1 MSVFSGQ
8 SASADVRALTKVA
21 VLAFSLDDFFRVAA
35 AFPRIY
41 LNLGAV
47 LSQRLA
53 QSDRRVGIGRESL
66 IVLIDDHAAQPLAA
80 YAIAASLA
88 WHTQRLVPF
97 VLFDREVPSELASL
111 VAQSPRLV
119 GAGAYVEVLNCD
131 GSPTN
136 ALLAYLDRRDDDRC
150 VVFAA
155 PPGTVLPLVHRRVR
169 ILPTPDDALIQIE
182 SSPQVDAWSGL
193 PEHNEA
199 GGVRVLAA
207 PTRADMVAL
216 HHGLLPTT
224 TATGKAFG
232 RLSRDLAGLQVGVA
246 LGAGSAKGYAHLGVL
261 RALAQS
267 NIPIDYLAGVSI
279 GAVVA
284 GLTAAGYDPA
294 TSEKLLGGV
303 GRATFR
309 PTVSTKALMSSSR
322 VRRAMQTVWGE
333 TRLEELD
340 TPLTIV
346 ATDVLLGQEVLLR
359 RGLLWAA
366 VLASIAIPGIYPP
379 QHIGGHVLV
388 DGGLVNPVPS
398 NVVASMGADVVIAV
412 KLADRP
418 PPRGVDAEAEPT
430 HGQVPTAAQTMMR
443 SIEIMQAGIRE
454 ASASTAT
461 VVIEP
466 RFERVSGF
474 GLRDF
479 SKGSR
484 FVDLGEAAAE
494 EAIAELADA
503 LPWLR
508 AT

>member
-1 MSVFSGQ
+1 MDRLYAPVETEAARQRDGLVIIGGQ
-8 SASADVRALTKVA
+8 PERC
-21 VLAFSLDDFFRVAA
+21 
-35 AFPRIY
+35 
-41 LNLGAV
+41 
-47 LSQRLA
+47 
-53 QSDRRVGIGRESL
+53 
-66 IVLIDDHAAQPLAA
+66 
-80 YAIAASLA
+80 
-88 WHTQRLVPF
+88 
-97 VLFDREVPSELASL
+97 
-111 VAQSPRLV
+111 V
-119 GAGAYVEVLNCD
+119 GA
-131 GSPTN
+131 
-136 ALLAYLDRRDDDRC
+136 
-150 VVFAA
+150 
-155 PPGTVLPLVHRRVR
+155 
-169 ILPTPDDALIQIE
+169 
-182 SSPQVDAWSGL
+182 L
-193 PEHNEA
+193 PEHNAA
-199 GGVRVLAA
+199 GDGRVLAA
-207 PTRADMVAL
+207 PTRADVVAL

-232 RLSRDLAGLQVGVA
+232 GLSRDLAGLQVGVA

-418 PPRGVDAEAEPT
+418 PPGGVDAEAEPT
-430 HGQVPTAAQTMMR
+430 RGQVPNAAQTMMR

-484 FVDLGEAAAE
+484 FVDLGETAAE
-494 EAIAELADA
+494 EAVAELADA